1 MAAGYACQFGDDNH
15 PAQWLITHLQP
26 PGTITVCEDDFPMA
40 VIHLLAVQLGAD
52 PEKLYDTVKRHVDR
66 EAARQA
72 KEADKAKRAEH
83 LAQAV
88 ADIHEPLDSAP
99 DEVYAAQQA
108 AITAGAFD
116 PPEEGPESL
125 TLDICRQCGKRI
137 DSLNPDCADPGSHKN
152 RIGGYPVGLDDRTRP

>member
-66 EAARQA
+66 EAAKAAKAEAKDGELAGHPGIPNTPRGVDRILAAERAAVASTPDAMITQA
-72 KEADKAKRAEH
+72 EIEADD
-83 LAQAV
+83 AV
-88 ADIHEPLDSAP
+88 QDIIAATGEPTHEATG
-99 DEVYAAQQA
+99 EQVA
-108 AITAGAFD
+108 
-116 PPEEGPESL
+116 
-125 TLDICRQCGKRI
+125 R
-137 DSLNPDCADPGSHKN
+137 
-152 RIGGYPVGLDDRTRP
+152 